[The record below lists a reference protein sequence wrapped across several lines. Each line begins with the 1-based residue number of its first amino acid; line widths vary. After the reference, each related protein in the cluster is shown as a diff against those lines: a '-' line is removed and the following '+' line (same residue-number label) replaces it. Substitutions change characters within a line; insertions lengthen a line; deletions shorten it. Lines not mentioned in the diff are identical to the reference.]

1 MDMAFRRPRV
11 PIGWIVAI
19 AFHGACKSNET
30 PPSPPSAP
38 DLQIVSAGGEPR
50 ELLRYRPVANTTQKL
65 EVTIDIELD
74 AGDMGGPMPTL
85 VMTLAVNVGA
95 TLPTG
100 QTTIRATIE
109 GIAARDVPDSQV
121 AASSLGPTLEPMKGI
136 AFDAVLSPNGRLTGT
151 SIEGRA
157 QKLPTPTQ
165 TSLASLVNSFEQT
178 LMPLPD
184 VPVGPGA
191 VWRNSRPITR
201 NGMTLTAVN
210 SVTLVS
216 KTGSSISYTIDSTLH
231 GADQSANE
239 GSDTVDVKD
248 ITGTGGGMGTVDL
261 TTLAVTSEITAEL
274 RTKMSAAGDAEP
286 TPLTMA
292 TVTRVKPL

>member
-1 MDMAFRRPRV
+1 MDMVLRRTRM
-11 PIGWIVAI
+11 PIWWIVTI
-19 AFHGACKSNET
+19 GLHGACKSNE
-30 PPSPPSAP
+30 PPPAPPSAP

-50 ELLRYRPVANTTQKL
+50 ELLRYRPIPNTTQKL

-100 QTTIRATIE
+100 QSTIHATIE
-109 GIAARDVPDSQV
+109 GIVARDVPNSQV
-121 AASSLGPTLEPMKGI
+121 AAASLGPTLEPMKGI
-136 AFDAVLSPNGRLTGT
+136 VFDAVLSPNGRMSGT
-151 SIEGRA
+151 SIDGRA

-201 NGMTLTAVN
+201 DGMTLIAVN

-216 KTGSSISYTIDSTLH
+216 KQGSSFSYTIDSTLH
-231 GADQSANE
+231 GADQSAHD
-239 GSDTVDVKD
+239 GSDTVEVKD
-248 ITGTGGGMGTVDL
+248 ITGHAGGKGTVDL
-261 TTLAVTSEITAEL
+261 ATLAVTSEIVAEL
-274 RTKMSAAGDAEP
+274 RTKMSAPGDAEP
-286 TPLTMA
+286 TQLTMA
-292 TVTRVKPL
+292 TITKVKPL